1 MKKSVQEHTK
11 ICTKNGKWYI
21 FCFYPI
27 PVSIVAVD
35 SLQEQQ
41 LPVHG
46 MAELPHVNRRH
57 RQVESMVK
65 YPRAEME
72 ITKNKIT
79 VGYPIDFL

>member
-1 MKKSVQEHTK
+1 ME
-11 ICTKNGKWYI
+11 NGI
-21 FCFYPI
+21 FCFNPI
-27 PVSIVAVD
+27 PVSIVAID

-65 YPRAEME
+65 YPRADME
-72 ITKNKIT
+72 ITKNKN
-79 VGYPIDFL
+79 P